1 MIRVINE
8 SDWIIFRTRMP
19 LWRERYLEKL
29 LDNYQSI
36 LSSPESAEE
45 RFMRLLK
52 RIDKDSMCALFNVEM
67 SRSKCLINI
76 TRLLDGGIIDEN
88 DLEGF
93 TPDLREKA
101 SFFIRK

>member
-1 MIRVINE
+1 MIREINE

-29 LDNYQSI
+29 LDNYQNI
-36 LSSPESAEE
+36 LSSQESAED
-45 RFMRLLK
+45 RYFRLLK
-52 RIDKDSMCALFNVEM
+52 RMDKDSMCALFNVEM

-76 TRLLDGGIIDEN
+76 IRLLGEGIIDEN

-93 TPDLREKA
+93 TPELREKA
-101 SFFIRK
+101 SFLMRK